1 MRKRVVLVY
10 NPHSSHY
17 KKIEKKVLRPAE
29 ELNNF
34 QLYEFEVEKVAIEK
48 NIKALADTLMDGDLV
63 VVAGGDGTATMALN
77 AIFSSNKNRICF
89 GVLGFGNFNDVAAS
103 IGNNDFEE
111 LINMYGA
118 DEVREVWPLECH
130 LDGKLWRYGM
140 GYFTTGMMA
149 ESCATFET
157 PNVRRRLKSNGR
169 HVWYSAWKLFGWWRK
184 NRNKDF
190 LPQEFEV
197 NQEKVRK
204 RSDVLVLNGQRMAHF
219 IKGGAYFAKPNEM
232 KWFSGNMRSFWGIM
246 SFMLRSMTI
255 GMPGGYSK
263 GVSIEFAERTK
274 ITIQGEGETLE
285 TEVEKVDIVKSRKSV
300 MVTGWGIEGK

>member
-118 DEVREVWPLECH
+118 DEVREVWPL
-130 LDGKLWRYGM
+130 
-140 GYFTTGMMA
+140 
-149 ESCATFET
+149 
-157 PNVRRRLKSNGR
+157 
-169 HVWYSAWKLFGWWRK
+169 
-184 NRNKDF
+184 
-190 LPQEFEV
+190 
-197 NQEKVRK
+197 
-204 RSDVLVLNGQRMAHF
+204 
-219 IKGGAYFAKPNEM
+219 
-232 KWFSGNMRSFWGIM
+232 
-246 SFMLRSMTI
+246 
-255 GMPGGYSK
+255 
-263 GVSIEFAERTK
+263 
-274 ITIQGEGETLE
+274 
-285 TEVEKVDIVKSRKSV
+285 
-300 MVTGWGIEGK
+300 